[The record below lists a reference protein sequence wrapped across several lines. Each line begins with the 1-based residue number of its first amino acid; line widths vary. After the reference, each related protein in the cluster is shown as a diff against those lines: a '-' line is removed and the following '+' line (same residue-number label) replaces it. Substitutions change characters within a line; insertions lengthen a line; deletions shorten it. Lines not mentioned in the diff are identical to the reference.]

1 MKKLLFIFFIITN
14 ICHSQNV
21 QKDIVGEWNSTD
33 FDGNVS
39 KMIFSNDNYISMT
52 INGEFIDGKNFVI
65 KGGKN
70 AGQKGLLKYEI
81 DDSSLPIKFD
91 IIAIKLEKGI
101 NVEQGRILG
110 ILDFLNK
117 TEIKIIMSFSGK
129 RESVFN
135 DSNKEN
141 IILLKK
147 V

>member
-14 ICHSQNV
+14 ICHSQNA
-21 QKDIVGEWNSTD
+21 QQNIVGEWIATD

-39 KMIFSNDNYISMT
+39 KMIFGNDNYISLT
-52 INGEFIDGKNFVI
+52 INGKFIDGKNFVT

-70 AGQKGLLKYEI
+70 DGQKGGMKYEI

-91 IIAIKLEKGI
+91 IIAIKFEKGI
-101 NVEQGRILG
+101 NVEKGRILG
-110 ILDFLNK
+110 ILDFSNR
-117 TEIKIIMSFSGK
+117 TEMKIIMSFSGK
-129 RESVFN
+129 RESEFN

-141 IILLKK
+141 VILLKK